1 MGLLV
6 RVKAI
11 VKDGEVH
18 ALDEWLSARVHQYW
32 REGMSGHVDDNNV
45 EGGGGDNV
53 GGLDMLCQ
61 R

>member
-1 MGLLV
+1 
-6 RVKAI
+6 
-11 VKDGEVH
+11 
-18 ALDEWLSARVHQYW
+18 
-32 REGMSGHVDDNNV
+32 MSGHVDDNNV